1 MALHIVSS
9 FQTMNEFKKSIYFR
23 VNLGLVATVEKNG
36 GRSLNSKD
44 TFSFFYNNQYKTT
57 IYAQG
62 NVGDIK
68 FYTDHYIKDS
78 TFAVYSGESF
88 EEFIFTFDVNLTRE
102 KGIDFY
108 LGHILKSVDEK
119 YEERVK
125 NNELKKLEEKS
136 KGDSEMVFKN
146 PGNVS
151 YSDLKAYLDK
161 KQKERYKNNSN
172 I

>member
-9 FQTMNEFKKSIYFR
+9 FNIINEFKRSRYFR
-23 VNLGLVATVEKNG
+23 VNLGLVATIEKNG
-36 GRSLNSKD
+36 GRGYNTKD
-44 TFSFFYNNQYKTT
+44 QFSFFYNNQYNTT
-57 IYAQG
+57 IYGQG

-68 FYTDHYIKDS
+68 FYTDHFIKD
-78 TFAVYSGESF
+78 TRFGVYYGDNF
-88 EEFIFTFDVNLTRE
+88 EEFVFNFDFSISRE

-108 LGHILKSVDEK
+108 LGHILKSIEEQ
-119 YEERVK
+119 YEERAK
-125 NNELKKLEEKS
+125 NEELKKLEEKPI
-136 KGDSEMVFKN
+136 GDAEQVFKN

-151 YSDLKAYLDK
+151 YADLRAYLER